1 MEILYLSCY
10 SHARDGCVTTMY
22 HFTEAKALCVLMEP
36 ERVEDSRLV
45 ELKFMEVQ

>member
-1 MEILYLSCY
+1 MKILHLLCY
-10 SHARDGCVTTMY
+10 SHAHDGSATTMC
-22 HFTEAKALCVLMEP
+22 HFTEAEALCVLMEP